1 MLRRIYSPFPLRRQ
15 TSLRKPLIIRAAQAT
30 DYRQSKALKKQRNKT
45 SRQLFE
51 TKKIAEAVGVDRWVD
66 RGTCPFTCWIGG
78 DNMFAPTFLWLWRNG
93 CVTLFGANGVLSLH
107 LTLWQLIIK
116 IQKKICDQNNCYW
129 GKIFDEMAR
138 TVCIEHEMSS
148 ASGWLDPHTLP
159 PSTIAMAEAGEYTW
173 ATMRRGYEPLNWH
186 ALGGNVLRGDN

>member
-30 DYRQSKALKKQRNKT
+30 DYRQSKALKKQQNKT

-51 TKKIAEAVGVDRWVD
+51 TKKIAEVVGVDRWVD

-148 ASGWLDPHTLP
+148 AGP
-159 PSTIAMAEAGEYTW
+159 PYFTAIDYCHGRSRWVYVGDD
-173 ATMRRGYEPLNWH
+173 ATGLRDAKLACAWRQRSSRR
-186 ALGGNVLRGDN
+186 